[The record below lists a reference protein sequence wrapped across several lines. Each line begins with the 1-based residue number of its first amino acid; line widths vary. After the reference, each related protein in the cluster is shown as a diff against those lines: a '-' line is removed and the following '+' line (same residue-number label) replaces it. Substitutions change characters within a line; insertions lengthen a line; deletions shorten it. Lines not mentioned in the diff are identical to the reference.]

1 MQSEFGPRS
10 GTEYYE
16 AKCMHAINQS
26 IGRVIRHRN
35 DYAAIVLIDLRYKS
49 ERIVKVSNLLFYL
62 FTDKYISI
70 RRSSNN
76 FIFALIEYSIPKVL
90 DSKHDTSSSLCR
102 ISRHGFNLG
111 CMMQRI

>member
-10 GTEYYE
+10 GAEYYE

-49 ERIVKVSNLLFYL
+49 ERVTKVSNFR
-62 FTDKYISI
+62 FSSI
-70 RRSSNN
+70 
-76 FIFALIEYSIPKVL
+76 FEKI
-90 DSKHDTSSSLCR
+90 TC
-102 ISRHGFNLG
+102 
-111 CMMQRI
+111 Q